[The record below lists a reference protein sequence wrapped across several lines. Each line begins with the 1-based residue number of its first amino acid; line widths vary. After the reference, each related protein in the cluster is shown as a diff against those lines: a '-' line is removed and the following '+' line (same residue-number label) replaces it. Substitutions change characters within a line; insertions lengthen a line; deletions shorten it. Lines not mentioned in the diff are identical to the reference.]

1 MQNIPNEVLAGLFLL
16 LNLADA
22 ITTYIVV
29 QHYKGTELNPILRWL
44 MRKIG
49 VVPALVVKMVLAV
62 ILAYYMLSHDWALV
76 VVNVLFALVLV
87 NNVNVIKTERRNR
100 VL

>member
-1 MQNIPNEVLAGLFLL
+1 MQNIPNEVLAGMFLL

-29 QHYKGTELNPILRWL
+29 QHYKGKELNPVLRWP

-49 VVPALVVKMVLAV
+49 VVPTLVVKMVLAAV
-62 ILAYYMLSHDWALV
+62 LAYYMLPHTWALV
-76 VVNVLFALVLV
+76 VTNVMFALVLV
-87 NNVNVIKTERRNR
+87 NNINVIKTERRKR

>member
-1 MQNIPNEVLAGLFLL
+1 MQNIPNEVLAGMFLL

-22 ITTYIVV
+22 ITTYIIM
-29 QHYKGTELNPILRWL
+29 HTYKGKELNPILRWL

-49 VVPALVVKMVLAV
+49 VVPALIVKMVLAV
-62 ILAYYMLSHDWALV
+62 ILAYYMLSHGWALV
-76 VVNVLFALVLV
+76 VTNVMFALVLV
-87 NNVNVIKTERRNR
+87 NNINVIKTERRKR